1 MEIEVNPREL
11 EAQVIRLLKVTM
23 SEIYDCDE
31 EYHTT
36 PEGLVEAILEKSEVA
51 LTTTGKEEL
60 VNHLKSIIR

>member
-1 MEIEVNPREL
+1 MEIEVNSREL

-36 PEGLVEAILEKSEVA
+36 PEGLVEAILKKSEVA
-51 LTTTGKEEL
+51 LTSSGKEQL
-60 VNHLKSIIR
+60 VEHLKSIIR